1 MSEEQG
7 EHSRKRTECTR
18 SGAKKEHCIS
28 EELRS
33 VPRGWDEPGVKREHC
48 TLGELG
54 SNAASLGS
62 EGRGAGESELGEDS
76 QIVVSVQQFLQKL
89 PKDAARRKC
98 STSLSRLMEL
108 VQSLLTQHSS
118 CRAVGAT

>member
-18 SGAKKEHCIS
+18 SGAKKEHYVF
-28 EELRS
+28 EELHS

-62 EGRGAGESELGEDS
+62 EGRGSGES
-76 QIVVSVQQFLQKL
+76 
-89 PKDAARRKC
+89 
-98 STSLSRLMEL
+98 
-108 VQSLLTQHSS
+108 
-118 CRAVGAT
+118 